1 MEYNEIRKS
10 NNGYFEKVI
19 EQRRR
24 KEYEKIFKIFILIFA
39 VSILSI
45 SNIYAIEDN
54 SVLLMLK
61 KHLMMEV
68 I

>member
-24 KEYEKIFKIFILIFA
+24 KEYEKIFKIFHKENLW
-39 VSILSI
+39 
-45 SNIYAIEDN
+45 
-54 SVLLMLK
+54 
-61 KHLMMEV
+61 
-68 I
+68 